1 MNLRT
6 LYVYII
12 IVIVDLFIRR
22 TGQNQLPFD
31 FTSLINTCM
40 IFVTHVCSYFI
51 VHTYIYT
58 YMHTYKVFHM
68 YNNNYY
74 M

>member
-12 IVIVDLFIRR
+12 IVIVHLFIRR
-22 TGQNQLPFD
+22 AGQNQLPFD

-40 IFVTHVCSYFI
+40 IFVTHVCSYCI
-51 VHTYIYT
+51 VRTYIHTYIQGIPY
-58 YMHTYKVFHM
+58 VQQ
-68 YNNNYY
+68 
-74 M
+74 